1 MFYISL
7 IGSEGVNMKEV
18 IYKNKSNDYILN
30 QIEDSYV
37 ILDKKTKSLHLLNES
52 AVYMLE
58 NCDGK
63 TADEIAHEIYDN
75 CLNKDEIT
83 EKMIK
88 EDCSAIMMEMEKR
101 GWIVYGERKN

>member
-1 MFYISL
+1 M
-7 IGSEGVNMKEV
+7 
-18 IYKNKSNDYILN
+18 
-30 QIEDSYV
+30 

-52 AVYMLE
+52 AVYILE

-88 EDCSAIMMEMEKR
+88 EDCLAIMIEMEKK
-101 GWIVYGERKN
+101 GLIVYEEKKN